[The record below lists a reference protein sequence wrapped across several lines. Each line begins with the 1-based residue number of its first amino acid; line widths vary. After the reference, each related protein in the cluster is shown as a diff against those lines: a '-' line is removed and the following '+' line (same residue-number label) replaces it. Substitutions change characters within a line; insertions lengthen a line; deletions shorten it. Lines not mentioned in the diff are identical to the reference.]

1 MNRFLNHERSPAAFP
16 LDQWYVAGFAWE
28 LKDQPVARTLLG
40 QPVVLFRTED
50 GPVAALEDRCCHR
63 ELPLSCGTVEAAGLR
78 CGYHGLF
85 SHEGQCLRFRA
96 RNGFQPRPA

>member
-1 MNRFLNHERSPAAFP
+1 MNQISQPMSAALTAFP

-50 GPVAALEDRCCHR
+50 GRVAAL
-63 ELPLSCGTVEAAGLR
+63 
-78 CGYHGLF
+78 
-85 SHEGQCLRFRA
+85 
-96 RNGFQPRPA
+96 